1 MSTKSH
7 VFVWARSAICAA
19 SLFATSASAIP
30 VLQLYIEGASYDAQE
45 ESWYVPSTTFR
56 LWTIANLTG
65 PGGTQGLPIVNV
77 RLAAVYDDP
86 GIPVSITLTPTII
99 GGTGEYRG
107 FTDPSTP
114 GLPVWLQTVS
124 DGSTPLIGGNRY
136 LPPHGEFGS
145 GRTWQEFA
153 LGDFTTADSQI
164 ADFIHVF
171 PTPSAGYSAQINAY
185 DVKVEGSFA
194 HFDLY
199 GEVIHANGR
208 VSYIHAPFSHDA
220 TDGPSDVPLPATL
233 ALLGIGG
240 IGLAACRRKRALSST
255 PEAG

>member
-1 MSTKSH
+1 MSTKSQ
-7 VFVWARSAICAA
+7 VFVWARSAVCAA
-19 SLFATSASAIP
+19 SLFVTSASAVP
-30 VLQLYIEGASYDAQE
+30 VLQLYIEGATYDTQE

-65 PGGTQGLPIVNV
+65 PGGTQGLPITNV

-86 GIPVSITLTPTII
+86 GTPVSITISPTTI
-99 GGTGEYRG
+99 GGNGAYNG
-107 FTDPSTP
+107 FTDPSKP
-114 GLPVWLQTVS
+114 RVPVSLRTVS
-124 DGSTPLIGGNRY
+124 DGSSPLIGGNRY

-164 ADFIHVF
+164 ADFIHAF

-185 DVKVEGSFA
+185 DVVVNGSYA

-199 GEVIHANGR
+199 GEVVDARGR
-208 VSYIHAPFSHDA
+208 VSYINAPFSHDA
-220 TDGPSDVPLPATL
+220 TDGPNDVPLPATL

-240 IGLAACRRKRALSST
+240 IGLAASRWKRTRSRT
-255 PEAG
+255 GVAG